1 MNSSSIYSMYLQHPQ
16 AKNYGS
22 LSNRPTVKAGN
33 ETADQ
38 NSLIVPLT
46 EIVNKHLRTICPIS
60 SLSIVY
66 GKPILPTS
74 STSPSPVP
82 FLQGGGGGGVKA
94 GEEDVTDRGKGEN
107 SDGQILPPPNVDNI
121 PRPLSPTKLT
131 PVGRYQSII
140 ISVLS

>member
-1 MNSSSIYSMYLQHPQ
+1 MFNVVTVSTMKSPSKHYLSP
-16 AKNYGS
+16 
-22 LSNRPTVKAGN
+22 
-33 ETADQ
+33 
-38 NSLIVPLT
+38 
-46 EIVNKHLRTICPIS
+46 

-94 GEEDVTDRGKGEN
+94 VEEDVTEGGKGGGE
-107 SDGQILPPPNVDNI
+107 SIDGQILPPPNVDNI

-131 PVGRYQSII
+131 PVGR
-140 ISVLS
+140 